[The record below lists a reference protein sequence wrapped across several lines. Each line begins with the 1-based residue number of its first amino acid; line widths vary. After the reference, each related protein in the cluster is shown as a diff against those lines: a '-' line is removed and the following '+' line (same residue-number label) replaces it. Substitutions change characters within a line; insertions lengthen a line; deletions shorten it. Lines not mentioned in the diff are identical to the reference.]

1 MPLTTA
7 ASLFANASWLC
18 QYSQRNTPGEDQ
30 VKQYGLVLFDI
41 DGTLTR
47 TQNGFIPFNEA
58 FLMTFGFPG
67 DIRTVIPD
75 GNTDPLIV
83 DEIFAKAGQKPGGG
97 EAWEQTFAINLRD
110 SYARAIRDGKT
121 TVSALPGALDLVQAL
136 GSFPGVYPGIVT
148 GNFEATARIKLEAAG
163 LGAYFRLGAY
173 GNDARERTDLLQIA
187 KKRWDAS
194 AGEPFAPE
202 RCIVV
207 GDTPKDLDAA
217 RGKRMKCVLVGTG
230 RYAVDV
236 LLSCGPDACLPDFKN
251 TAATVE
257 TLLGLL
263 ESAAH

>member
-1 MPLTTA
+1 M
-7 ASLFANASWLC
+7 
-18 QYSQRNTPGEDQ
+18 
-30 VKQYGLVLFDI
+30 KQAGLILFDI

-47 TQNGFIPFNEA
+47 SRNGFIPFNEA
-58 FLMTFGFPG
+58 FLKTFGFPG
-67 DIRTVIPD
+67 DIRSVIPD

-83 DEIFAKAGQKPGGG
+83 DEIFAKAGRKPGAG

-110 SYARAIRDGKT
+110 SYARAIREGRT
-121 TVSALPGALDLVQAL
+121 TVRALPGALELVQAL
-136 GSFPGVYPGIVT
+136 GSFPRVYPGIVT
-148 GNFEATARIKLEAAG
+148 GNFEATARMKLEAAG
-163 LGAYFRLGAY
+163 LGGYLRLGAY
-173 GNDARERTDLLQIA
+173 GSDARERTDLLQIA
-187 KKRWDAS
+187 KKRWDER

-207 GDTPKDLDAA
+207 GDTPRDLDAA
-217 RGKRMKCVLVGTG
+217 RVKRMKCVLVGTG

-236 LLSCGPDACLPDFKN
+236 LLSGGPDACLPDFKN